1 MLNFQELENKFQRAL
16 GMKRKP
22 VAVSFLDAIPT
33 GIAAFTGTMPSG
45 CSFWLKKISRM
56 YKKVHSWFLFLLFLL
71 TGHFVRA
78 QDTATG
84 KPVEMADRLRADGKI
99 YVVIVVLLTIFLG
112 IVAYVIRLDRKIS
125 RLEKGGK

>member
-1 MLNFQELENKFQRAL
+1 
-16 GMKRKP
+16 
-22 VAVSFLDAIPT
+22 
-33 GIAAFTGTMPSG
+33 
-45 CSFWLKKISRM
+45 M
-56 YKKVHSWFLFLLFLL
+56 YKKVHSWILFLLFFL
-71 TGHFVRA
+71 TGLLVRA

-99 YVVIVVLLTIFLG
+99 YVVIVVLVTIFLG